1 MCLIT
6 LFKTVNCI
14 HTQIIKEIE
23 RFEVHIKISLE
34 QFGIFNN
41 VDVYIYIFMEIQGIQ
56 HDLGLRSKAEKMFE
70 KREKNTKNCSKMKPF
85 SFIPFNFVDLWL

>member
-1 MCLIT
+1 M
-6 LFKTVNCI
+6 NCI

-34 QFGIFNN
+34 QFDIFNN

-56 HDLGLRSKAEKMFE
+56 HDLVLRSKAEKMFE
-70 KREKNTKNCSKMKPF
+70 KREKNTKNCAKNEAF
-85 SFIPFNFVDLWL
+85 FIHPI